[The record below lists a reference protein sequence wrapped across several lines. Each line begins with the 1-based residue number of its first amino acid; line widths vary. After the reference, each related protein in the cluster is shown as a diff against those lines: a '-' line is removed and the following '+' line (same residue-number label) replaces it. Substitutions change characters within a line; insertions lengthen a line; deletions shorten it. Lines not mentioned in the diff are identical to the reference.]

1 MKGKSA
7 IALGLTIGYV
17 LGTKAGRERYEQLSE
32 SAKRL
37 AENPSMQRLQEEVSS
52 LFSASK
58 SRAST
63 TIEGKVTQVADKAA
77 DSVGAARERATGTGT
92 TGTTSSGSGTTSSG
106 SGTTGSGSGT
116 TGSGSGTT
124 DSGSGTTDSGTGTT
138 RKSRS
143 SSSSSTAPT
152 SSGTGGTDL

>member
-92 TGTTSSGSGTTSSG
+92 TGTTGSGTTSSGSGTTSSG

-116 TGSGSGTT
+116 TG
-124 DSGSGTTDSGTGTT
+124 SGTGTT

>member
-92 TGTTSSGSGTTSSG
+92 TGTTGSGTTSSG
-106 SGTTGSGSGT
+106 SGTTG
-116 TGSGSGTT
+116 
-124 DSGSGTTDSGTGTT
+124 SGSGTTDSGTGTT

>member
-92 TGTTSSGSGTTSSG
+92 TGTTG